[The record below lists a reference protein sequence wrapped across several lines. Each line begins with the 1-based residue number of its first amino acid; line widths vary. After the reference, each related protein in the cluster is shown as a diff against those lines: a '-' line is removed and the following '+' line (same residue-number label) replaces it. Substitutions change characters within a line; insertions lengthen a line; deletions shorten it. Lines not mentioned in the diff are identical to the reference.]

1 MYISIRIHLSYT
13 QVMTNLNKLYTL
25 YNVQSIKEQ
34 EVLKDLL
41 VNHLPKEYTAKVIF
55 KLANDNIK
63 TDSQTVRNTKS
74 GISKNILIFNAI
86 IEVAKDHKH
95 ISNRLKKNL
104 QNM

>member
-1 MYISIRIHLSYT
+1 
-13 QVMTNLNKLYTL
+13 MTNLNKLYTL
-25 YNVQSIKEQ
+25 YNVESIKEK

-41 VNHLPKEYTAKVIF
+41 VNHLPKEYTAKVILR
-55 KLANDNIK
+55 LAKDKIK

-86 IEVAKDHKH
+86 IEVAKEHKY

-104 QNM
+104 QKL